1 MLSKGKQI
9 FKITTTSSC
18 FHLSKHQITFGSIW
32 KFRWVDWQAFEV
44 WSLRLVFMQIFCTE
58 VGGLRLI
65 VTKSVVHFVQL
76 TFCTEVGG
84 LSLMCYKILQVV
96 LWTFWTEVGRL
107 PLLVSLQIWTTSL
120 KSGKPV
126 VSSLEWISWPLS
138 LTSKDERRPT
148 NPETCAS
155 GRDAKMA
162 FDNSL

>member
-1 MLSKGKQI
+1 MLSKGKHI

-44 WSLRLVFMQIFCTE
+44 WSLRLDFMQIFCTE

-65 VTKSVVHFVQL
+65 VTKYVIHFVQL

-120 KSGKPV
+120 KSGKPL

-155 GRDAKMA
+155 GREAKMA